1 MLFFQIHILKI
12 KFYYIQFDHLILLD
26 DKNIRHLDRL
36 LGTDEIISINDLEAL
51 DEIPYSSPC

>member
-1 MLFFQIHILKI
+1 M
-12 KFYYIQFDHLILLD
+12 FYYNRYSLSNIYILMD